1 MSEPPNSGSG
11 RDVSDGCHKPP
22 RYARPWVI
30 NVDFGGLAG
39 YQRQTFSVV
48 GLAER
53 MASGKEDWAFW
64 ADVAVREEKMPAA
77 KTLAELGLDLS
88 TGDRR
93 SLTNV
98 GQTDLQDFT
107 IKSLKELQAWYGLPP
122 AEQLTPGSRYAGQ
135 KALHKAPR
143 DIKYPDDALGL
154 SKGACAP
161 TLRPS

>member
-1 MSEPPNSGSG
+1 MAGVLPPMSEPPNSGSG
-11 RDVSDGCHKPP
+11 RDVSDGWHKPP

-30 NVDFGGLAG
+30 TVDFGGLAG

-64 ADVAVREEKMPAA
+64 SDVAVREEKMPAA
-77 KTLAELGLDLS
+77 KTLVELGLDLS

-107 IKSLKELQAWYGLPP
+107 IKSLAVRSQAHIY
-122 AEQLTPGSRYAGQ
+122 
-135 KALHKAPR
+135 
-143 DIKYPDDALGL
+143 
-154 SKGACAP
+154 
-161 TLRPS
+161 